1 MSTLPKEF
9 EKNRFNHLPDIVIT
23 GRKKC
28 GTKTMLTFLLQHPKI
43 RGCRE
48 EFHWHDTGDY
58 NYDLKSF
65 LGHLGVANEKR
76 NINWQP
82 GTFMVAKFGNQ
93 AIRNITL
100 NSVSIDEISIGLG
113 FIFTFYLPR
122 TLS

>member
-1 MSTLPKEF
+1 MNTLPKEF

-48 EFHWHDTGDY
+48 EYRWTNTGDY

-65 LGHLGVANEKR
+65 LGHLGVSNEKR
-76 NINWQP
+76 NVNWQP
-82 GTFMVAKFGNQ
+82 GTFMIAKFGNL
-93 AIRNITL
+93 AIRNITM
-100 NSVSIDEISIGLG
+100 NAISIDSSIGSG
-113 FIFTFYLPR
+113 FTFYKGN
-122 TLS
+122 LSFYF